1 MDKDDTEASLTRH
14 SNPNNKNNDNI
25 TPPPVQINPY
35 PPPKNTEGRVAEKA
49 KDVQISTL
57 EFLVVAQRQSVFDR
71 ISEKDACLRLRQS
84 TI

>member
-1 MDKDDTEASLTRH
+1 MILKPPQQGTQIPTTKTTTTLLLPQFKLT
-14 SNPNNKNNDNI
+14 P
-25 TPPPVQINPY
+25 T

-71 ISEKDACLRLRQS
+71 ISEKDACLRLGQS